1 MLGIRRRKFI
11 SFLGG
16 AAAWPVVAWAQQ
28 ARHVPT
34 IGYVAPTNPLMPSR
48 STGAFLQ
55 RLRELGWIEGQTITI
70 ESRWAAGRPERLD
83 EIAAEFV
90 RLKVD
95 LIVTSSTNDSI
106 VMKQVA
112 PQIPMVFA
120 VSGDPVAAGLV
131 ASLARPGGDV
141 TGLSLQSPDSA
152 GKRVQLLREIVPGLH
167 RLAILGN
174 PSSAN
179 FMLEVSEA
187 QTAARTFGL
196 DVTTSEMRQTA
207 DVNSAFELLKSR
219 ADALLVVADPLVN
232 TNRILIGTLA
242 LGARLPTMCGFRELV
257 EAGFLM
263 SYGPNL
269 PDLYRRAAEFADKI
283 LRGAKPAD
291 IPVEQPTKFELVV
304 NLKSAKTLGLTIPGA
319 VLSRTDEVIE

>member
-1 MLGIRRRKFI
+1 MRRRDFI
-11 SFLGG
+11 TLVGG

-28 ARHVPT
+28 ARHVPI

-55 RLRELGWIEGQTITI
+55 RLRELGWIGKTITI

-131 ASLARPGGDV
+131 ASLARPA
-141 TGLSLQSPDSA
+141 SRPIQP
-152 GKRVQLLREIVPGLH
+152 
-167 RLAILGN
+167 
-174 PSSAN
+174 
-179 FMLEVSEA
+179 VSESNCCV
-187 QTAARTFGL
+187 R
-196 DVTTSEMRQTA
+196 S
-207 DVNSAFELLKSR
+207 S
-219 ADALLVVADPLVN
+219 LVS
-232 TNRILIGTLA
+232 IGW
-242 LGARLPTMCGFRELV
+242 R
-257 EAGFLM
+257 
-263 SYGPNL
+263 S
-269 PDLYRRAAEFADKI
+269 
-283 LRGAKPAD
+283 
-291 IPVEQPTKFELVV
+291 
-304 NLKSAKTLGLTIPGA
+304 
-319 VLSRTDEVIE
+319 

>member
-28 ARHVPT
+28 ARHVPI
-34 IGYVAPTNPLMPSR
+34 IGYVAPTNPLIPSR

-120 VSGDPVAAGLV
+120 VSGDPVGVGLV
-131 ASLARPGGDV
+131 ASLARPGGNV
-141 TGLSLQSPDSA
+141 TGLSIQSSDST
-152 GKRVQLLREIVPGLH
+152 GKRLQLLREIVPGLH
-167 RLAILGN
+167 RLAILAN
-174 PSSAN
+174 PGSPQAT
-179 FMLEVSEA
+179 LEVSEVQA
-187 QTAARTFGL
+187 AARTFGL
-196 DVTTSEMRQTA
+196 DVATSEMRQTA
-207 DVNSAFELLKSR
+207 DVNSTFELLKSR
-219 ADALLVVADPLVN
+219 ADALYVVADPLVN

-242 LGARLPTMCGFRELV
+242 LGARLPMMCGFRELV
-257 EAGFLM
+257 EAGCLM

-283 LRGAKPAD
+283 LRGTRPSD
-291 IPVEQPTKFELVV
+291 IPVEQPTKFDLVLNLTTAKALGLVV
-304 NLKSAKTLGLTIPGA
+304 PPTLLVIA
-319 VLSRTDEVIE
+319 EEVVE

>member
-1 MLGIRRRKFI
+1 MRRRDFI
-11 SFLGG
+11 TLVGVT
-16 AAAWPVVAWAQQ
+16 AAWPVVAWAQQ
-28 ARHVPT
+28 ARHVPI
-34 IGYVAPTNPLMPSR
+34 IGYVAPTNPLIPSR

-120 VSGDPVAAGLV
+120 VSGDPVGVGLV
-131 ASLARPGGDV
+131 ASLARPGGNV
-141 TGLSLQSPDSA
+141 TGLSIQSPDST
-152 GKRVQLLREIVPGLH
+152 GKRLQLLREIVPGLH
-167 RLAILGN
+167 RLAILAN
-174 PSSAN
+174 PGSPQA
-179 FMLEVSEA
+179 MLEVSEVQA
-187 QTAARTFGL
+187 AARTFGL
-196 DVTTSEMRQTA
+196 DVATSEMRQTA
-207 DVNSAFELLKSR
+207 DVNSTFELLKSR
-219 ADALLVVADPLVN
+219 ADALYVVADPLVN

-242 LGARLPTMCGFRELV
+242 LGARLPMMCGFRELV
-257 EAGFLM
+257 EAGCLM

-283 LRGAKPAD
+283 LRGTRPSD
-291 IPVEQPTKFELVV
+291 IPVEQPTKFDLVV
-304 NLKSAKTLGLTIPGA
+304 NLITARALGLTIPPTLLA
-319 VLSRTDEVIE
+319 IADEVIE